1 MTIQPISEVSVVL
14 YLTPDD
20 LQQRGL
26 CAAELTAE
34 QTLELTQTAFARS
47 GLDPE
52 RILEL
57 EAYPE
62 ECGMLIFVYITP
74 NRQSVWR
81 FSDSETLLDGVAALR
96 EETDGALYWWEDS
109 YLLVLPAPAI
119 CLAEFGT
126 REDDEYIHERLR
138 EYATP
143 LLEHNAPSVLKKQF
157 AL

>member
-20 LQQRGL
+20 LQQQGL

-34 QTLELTQTAFARS
+34 QTLELTQEAFVRS
-47 GLDPE
+47 GLEPE

-62 ECGMLIFVYITP
+62 ECGMLVFVYISP
-74 NRQSVWR
+74 ARQSVWR

-109 YLLVLPAPAI
+109 YLLVLPDPAI
-119 CLAEFGT
+119 CLAEFGM

-143 LLEHNAPSVLKKQF
+143 LLEHNAPAVLKKHF

>member
-1 MTIQPISEVSVVL
+1 MTIQPISEVSIVL

-20 LQQRGL
+20 LRKQGL

-34 QTLELTQTAFARS
+34 QTLELTRTAFACS
-47 GLDPE
+47 GLESE

-62 ECGMLIFVYITP
+62 ESGMLIFVYIAPTQ
-74 NRQSVWR
+74 QSVWR
-81 FSDSETLLDGVAALR
+81 FPDSEALLGGVAALN
-96 EETDGALYWWEDS
+96 ENSDGTLYWWEDS
-109 YLLVLPAPAI
+109 YLLVLSDPAV
-119 CLAEFGT
+119 CLSEFGT
-126 REDDEYIHERLR
+126 REKNEYISERLQ

-143 LLEHNAPSVLKKQF
+143 LLECNAPALLRKYF

>member
-1 MTIQPISEVSVVL
+1 MTIQPISEASVVL

-20 LQQRGL
+20 LQRQGL

-34 QTLELTQTAFARS
+34 QTLELTQAAFARS
-47 GLDPE
+47 GLAPE

-62 ECGMLIFVYITP
+62 ECGMLIFVYIAP
-74 NRQSVWR
+74 DRQSIWR
-81 FSDSETLLDGVAALR
+81 FSDSEALLGGVAALKA
-96 EETDGALYWWEDS
+96 ETDGALYWWEDS
-109 YLLVLPAPAI
+109 YLLVLPDPAV

-126 REDDEYIHERLR
+126 REDDEYIHEHLL

-143 LLEHNAPSVLKKQF
+143 LLERDAPAVLKKHF

>member
-47 GLDPE
+47 GLEPE

-109 YLLVLPAPAI
+109 YLLVLPDPAI

-143 LLEHNAPSVLKKQF
+143 LLEQNAPALLKKHF